1 MEIKV
6 GNYDVIKD
14 GTIVGNE
21 NEPIDFIF
29 IKEIGF
35 TIRLVFETDLNIKG
49 PEIKASE
56 FGKVGALMTFV
67 NFNNSIGIGNVDPIK
82 IGNFNKRELF
92 LNYRVYSLEKGGKS
106 FHYTWLLGKEASD
119 DK

>member
-6 GNYDVIKD
+6 GQFDVLKD

-35 TIRLVFETDLNIKG
+35 TIRVFFRTDKTIKG
-49 PEIKASE
+49 PKIHADKFEKA
-56 FGKVGALMTFV
+56 GALLTFY
-67 NFNNSIGIGNVDPIK
+67 NFNNSIGIGNVEPIVV
-82 IGNFNKRELF
+82 GVFNTRQLL
-92 LNYRVYSLEKGGKS
+92 LNYRVYSLDKGGKS
-106 FHYTWLLGKEASD
+106 FHYTWLLGKEV
-119 DK
+119 KNG